1 METYDTRETG
11 KRQAGLQAR
20 QHGEANPAGDAWP
33 ASATARHSGQAE
45 RAVMHP
51 DCNDLEWRYC
61 RNGWAG

>member
-1 METYDTRETG
+1 METYDTREAG

-20 QHGEANPAGDAWP
+20 PHGETSPAGDAGP
-33 ASATARHSGQAE
+33 RTAAAHHSGQAE